1 MGDRPV
7 YPELD
12 VKDGPSLTNE
22 AEKQSWNKIQLEWG
36 KEAFKRIRRNMMCKG
51 HWFLSQYM
59 LPSNS

>member
-36 KEAFKRIRRNMMCKG
+36 KEAFKRTRRNMMCKG
-51 HWFLSQYM
+51 M
-59 LPSNS
+59 NE